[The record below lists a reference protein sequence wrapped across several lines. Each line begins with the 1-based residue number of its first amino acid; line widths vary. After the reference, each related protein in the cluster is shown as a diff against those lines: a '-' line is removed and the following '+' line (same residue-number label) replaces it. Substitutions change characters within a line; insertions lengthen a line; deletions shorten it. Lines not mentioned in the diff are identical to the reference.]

1 MVRAPWNR
9 ETQGGLAIIIGPTA
23 DPGAQIVCSSSAAD
37 GRRPER
43 EARLPRPPH
52 LSRPHRHAGFNRTAS
67 RTCPSGH
74 DARIEHGSCS
84 DRNSKARERPHQT
97 DKVAAAGYDSAGL
110 PGPAETAGGDAAS
123 RVQAVAPM
131 MIAPITAKISRERSD
146 GVGTTI
152 SSASSSLSCRAR
164 EIGKELHCGSAP
176 KRSRARASA

>member
-67 RTCPSGH
+67 RTCPSRH

-123 RVQAVAPM
+123 RVHAVALIT
-131 MIAPITAKISRERSD
+131 IAPITRPA
-146 GVGTTI
+146 
-152 SSASSSLSCRAR
+152 CRF
-164 EIGKELHCGSAP
+164 ELLTPRFVVRIPSH
-176 KRSRARASA
+176 RRASVQGTSERRKYFCYSPLG